1 MARRRPPARV
11 APQRS
16 RNNAKRRLS
25 VLVPTDMERDN
36 LIACASYGAYA
47 KHKYNPAAYH
57 LAPYAGQDEE
67 RTYCDEHAGFGKA
80 DVARVPTLL
89 RRGIQLGLC
98 SDRKADNAPAMLW
111 TIDDNGWIYELRVTN
126 VDLFQYHGYPVLT
139 NDAFAKQ
146 VLARAR
152 KVAFEAGRF
161 QMQNDPNV
169 GAAIAAAEAFYR

>member
-1 MARRRPPARV
+1 MARRRPPARIV
-11 APQRS
+11 PQRS

-25 VLVPTDMERDN
+25 VLLPTDLERDT
-36 LIACASYGAYA
+36 LTACVSYGCYS
-47 KHKYNPAAYH
+47 KHKYNPAAYN

-67 RTYCDEHAGFGKA
+67 RTYCDEHAGFRKT
-80 DVARVPTLL
+80 DVSRAPALL

-98 SDRKADNAPAMLW
+98 SDRKSDDVPVMLW

-126 VDLFQYHGYPVLT
+126 VGLFQYHGYPVLT

-152 KVAFEAGRF
+152 HVAFEVGGLR
-161 QMQNDPNV
+161 MQNDPNV
-169 GAAIAAAEAFYR
+169 GAAIVAAEAFYR